1 MIRPLEEKML
11 NAWPSLQQVLFDGW
25 VLRFAGGY
33 TRRANSV
40 NFLHDGTQEIHQKIR
55 QCINI
60 YRHKNLRPVFRVTP
74 LAHPANI
81 DNLLAELGF
90 SRQSP
95 TSVQTLNLATLPT
108 QEVEGFQFSPEF
120 SPGWLDQFERL
131 HGVDRNPAHQSILQN
146 IVPATCFATLSRNSQ
161 VVACGLGV
169 LESESVGL
177 YDIITETNQRRKG
190 FGCELILNILHWA
203 KQCGATQ
210 AYLSVEKENDPA
222 LKLYAKL
229 GFDEI
234 YEYWYRVLE

>member
-25 VLRFAGGY
+25 ILKFARGY

-40 NFLHDGTQEIHQKIR
+40 NFFYNGTQDVQQKIR
-55 QCINI
+55 RCIET
-60 YRHKNLRPVFRVTP
+60 YRQKNLRPVFRITP

-81 DNLLAELGF
+81 DDLLANLGF

-95 TSVQTLNLATLPT
+95 TSVQALNLKTLT
-108 QEVEGFQFSPEF
+108 SHEVEGFQFSTAF
-120 SPGWLDQFERL
+120 SPEWLSHFGRL
-131 HGVDRNPAHQSILQN
+131 HGVNQNPAHQAILQN
-146 IVPATCFATLSRNSQ
+146 IVPTTCYATLSRNKQ
-161 VVACGLGV
+161 IVACGLGV
-169 LESESVGL
+169 LEGDSVGL
-177 YDIITETNQRRKG
+177 YDIITEANQRRKR
-190 FGCELILNILHWA
+190 FGHALILNMLHWA

-222 LKLYAKL
+222 LNLYAKL
-229 GFDEI
+229 GFTEI